1 MRKAYSLAIGDGE
14 AYRSIAPEPRV
25 REVTNMTQ
33 HVPSNQPQPN
43 RRDFVL
49 GGAATSAAG
58 LAVLAGAESLF
69 AQASPD
75 DSSPKVTP
83 LIGKNEIVLFQGDSI
98 TDAGRNREKTEDAN
112 SADAMGKGYAWMAAS
127 QVLVESPDAGLKI
140 YNRGISGDKVFQLAD
155 RWQTDCLDL
164 KPNVLSIL
172 VGVNDFAHVHKWKA
186 EGSVE
191 KYESDYHALIQRTK
205 DALPNVKLII
215 CEPFILKVGLVD
227 DTWIPGFAEYRA
239 AARRVAEK
247 AAAPFVEFQTMFDR
261 ASKIAPPEQWAADG
275 VHPTTFGAALMARW
289 WMNAA
294 GA

>member
-1 MRKAYSLAIGDGE
+1 
-14 AYRSIAPEPRV
+14 
-25 REVTNMTQ
+25 MTQ
-33 HVPSNQPQPN
+33 HEPENQPQPN
-43 RRDFVL
+43 RRNFVL
-49 GGAATSAAG
+49 GGAAASAAG
-58 LAVLAGAESLF
+58 LAALAGAESLF
-69 AQASPD
+69 AQAAPV
-75 DSSPKVTP
+75 DSSPKAAP
-83 LIGKNEIVLFQGDSI
+83 LIGKDEIVLFQGDSI
-98 TDAGRNREKTEDAN
+98 TDAGRNREKAGDAN
-112 SADAMGKGYAWMAAS
+112 SADAMGKGYAWMATS

-155 RWQTDCLDL
+155 RWQADCLDL

-205 DALPNVKLII
+205 DTLPNVKLII

-239 AARRVAEK
+239 AAKRVAEK

-261 ASKIAPPEQWAADG
+261 AAKIAPPEQWAADG
-275 VHPTTFGAALMARW
+275 VHPNTFGAALMAHW
-289 WMNAA
+289 WMNVA

>member
-1 MRKAYSLAIGDGE
+1 MAGRIVISHPNPFVSK
-14 AYRSIAPEPRV
+14 V
-25 REVTNMTQ
+25 NNMTQ
-33 HVPSNQPQPN
+33 HDPANQPQPN
-43 RRDFVL
+43 RRKFVL
-49 GGAATSAAG
+49 GGAAASAAG
-58 LAVLAGAESLF
+58 LAALAGAESLF
-69 AQASPD
+69 AQAGPD
-75 DSSPKVTP
+75 DSSPKAAP
-83 LIGKNEIVLFQGDSI
+83 LVGKNEIVLFQGDSI
-98 TDAGRNREKTEDAN
+98 TDAGRNREKAGDAN
-112 SADAMGKGYAWMAAS
+112 STDAMGKGYAWMAAS

-247 AAAPFVEFQTMFDR
+247 AAAPFVEFQAMFDR
-261 ASKIAPPEQWAADG
+261 AAKIAPPEQWAADG
-275 VHPTTFGAALMARW
+275 VHPTTFGATLMARW
-289 WMNAA
+289 WMKVA